1 MQVNISSMHAYED
14 WLSNNSN
21 NIANVN
27 TQDYKS
33 IDTTLKNSSG
43 NVTAHT
49 TKSTN
54 GVDLAKE
61 ITDQI
66 VIKDGFNADAT
77 AIKTEDEMIGTVL
90 NLLA

>member
-1 MQVNISSMHAYED
+1 MQVNLSSMRTYED

-27 TQDYKS
+27 TQDYKA
-33 IDTTLKNSSG
+33 IETTLKNSADS
-43 NVTAHT
+43 VTAHA
-49 TKSTN
+49 SNGDN

-66 VIKDGFNADAT
+66 VIKNGFQANVS
-77 AIKTEDEMIGTVL
+77 AIKTQDEMIGSVL
-90 NLLA
+90 DLLA